1 MTVQHAAREY
11 IRVTPSR
18 SDLASGTVVEQL
30 GGLHGLGAGSDSFL
44 SKLRARGSNGPPT
57 FEFLALSEGADEAVE
72 FYYGVKERLD
82 ALEERLRT
90 LYPPAFTLERV
101 TVDVAD
107 RLLPETTS
115 GDADLDEEPP
125 LETLEPMGVT
135 WYGDPTRRED

>member
-107 RLLPETTS
+107 RLVR
-115 GDADLDEEPP
+115 G
-125 LETLEPMGVT
+125 
-135 WYGDPTRRED
+135 